1 MNEQITYEG
10 NTYTHIFY
18 FLVLLFFSFQIR
30 QDPRI
35 ERTESML
42 HVRGVTV
49 WDTGTYTCEIEA
61 DMENHITLSHFLQVL
76 GKIKTKKRFF
86 IFSKDWSYLI
96 IY

>member
-1 MNEQITYEG
+1 
-10 NTYTHIFY
+10 
-18 FLVLLFFSFQIR
+18 
-30 QDPRI
+30 
-35 ERTESML
+35 ML

-76 GKIKTKKRFF
+76 GKKKQDWYFDLSAKANSF
-86 IFSKDWSYLI
+86 SQGIFLKQSFCISYFCKDWSYLI

>member
-1 MNEQITYEG
+1 MNRLVMREVNIQ
-10 NTYTHIFY
+10 YTHIFY
-18 FLVLLFFSFQIR
+18 FLFFTLLLTFQIR
-30 QDPRI
+30 QDARI

-76 GKIKTKKRFF
+76 GKI
-86 IFSKDWSYLI
+86 
-96 IY
+96 